1 MYITLKQLQDAGAC
15 EEQQKLFKQ
24 AFGEQVEI
32 SEALAVQYAKVFN
45 WEWAAEHLLSVLG
58 RKAYREAEATAWK
71 TYCEA
76 EAAAWKTYCEA
87 EAPAAKAYDEAVV
100 AAYTAYREA
109 VAAAWKTYRE
119 AKAIAFY
126 RAYVEDHQ

>member
-1 MYITLKQLQDAGAC
+1 MYNITLKQLQDAGAC

-58 RKAYREAEATAWK
+58 RKAYREAVAAAVKAYHEAVVTAAK

-76 EAAAWKTYCEA
+76 EAT
-87 EAPAAKAYDEAVV
+87 AAKAYD
-100 AAYTAYREA
+100 EA

-119 AKAIAFY
+119 ARAIAFY
-126 RAYVEDHQ
+126 RAYVEEQEQNS